1 LASLKIAI
9 IGSGASAAGV
19 LSGIEA
25 ACPNVE
31 ISVFSDERYFGDSPK
46 ERYATADVEQFYN
59 EVYQDIKKQVT
70 NFPPR
75 KTFYGD
81 PIQSHTI
88 GGTERFPM
96 SEMFGGLTN
105 VWGGSVLPLSEEDLE
120 SWPIDRA
127 DLEPHYRAVAR
138 LVGVAGLPDRV
149 SDFLKMK
156 ISNRPPVKQLKGF
169 KVLQDY
175 LNAHPGTDKYVFH
188 AGVPR
193 IAVDTRCDSPRR
205 CIHCGECMAGC
216 IRDSIYSSR
225 NAFMKLIAQKNVRFI
240 GKRVREVRIRNG
252 KRLVYAEG
260 GYKESFDKVFL
271 AAGCVST
278 TEILMR
284 SLNLE
289 SGPVLQDNAIYQ
301 YPIINLTRHADKE
314 KDKYF
319 GLTNLLVIAEP
330 KRPDLPLLQV
340 QLYPNA
346 DFLWRTIVPPW
357 LWKVTRHPV
366 RWSRDRILWARVYM
380 DGADSYRFSVCL
392 KGDGLIFEEECKPD
406 EEKLAAFWES
416 QNEVLKGSM
425 FLTPPIK
432 PVLAHTS
439 AHLAGTFPYDGEVV
453 DIARDSGVMPLPHV
467 YIADSTCFPKSPVTS
482 PTLTIMANARRSAV
496 EALL

>member
-1 LASLKIAI
+1 MASLKIAI
-9 IGSGASAAGV
+9 IGSGAAAAGV
-19 LSGIEA
+19 LHGIQSTHCNA
-25 ACPNVE
+25 E
-31 ISVFSDERYFGDSPK
+31 ITIFSDERYFGDFPK
-46 ERYATADVEQFYN
+46 ERYAAEDVEKFYN
-59 EVYQDIKKQVT
+59 EVYQDIRRGVAS
-70 NFPPR
+70 FPPR

-88 GGTERFPM
+88 GGKERFPI

-105 VWGGSVLPLSEEDLE
+105 VWGGAVLPLSEEDFE

-138 LVGVAGLPDRV
+138 LIGVAGMPDRV
-149 SDFLKMK
+149 SNLLKMK
-156 ISNRPPVKQLKGF
+156 ISNRPPVKQLEGF
-169 KVLQDY
+169 RILQDY
-175 LNAHPGTDKYVFH
+175 LNAHPGTDEYVFH

-193 IAVDTRCDSPRR
+193 IAVDTRCDSSRK

-225 NAFMKLIAQKNVRFI
+225 NAFRKLIAQKNVRFFGERI
-240 GKRVREVRIRNG
+240 REVRIRNN
-252 KRLVYAEG
+252 KRVVYAEN

-284 SLNLE
+284 SLGLR
-289 SGPVLQDNAIYQ
+289 SGPILQDNAIYQ
-301 YPIINLTRHADKE
+301 YPIINFTRHTDKE

-319 GLTNLLVIAEP
+319 GLTNLLVVAEP
-330 KRPDLPLLQV
+330 KRPNLPSLQM

-357 LWKVTRHPV
+357 LWKVARHPV
-366 RWSRDRILWARVYM
+366 RWSRDRILWSRVYM
-380 DGADSYRFSVCL
+380 DGADSYRFSVHL
-392 KGDGLIFEEECKPD
+392 RENGLIFEEECMPD
-406 EEKLAAFWES
+406 EEKLASFWQS
-416 QNEVLKGSM
+416 QSEVLKGSM
-425 FLTPPIK
+425 FVIPPIK

-439 AHLAGTFPYDGEVV
+439 AHLAGTFPYNGEVV

-467 YIADSTCFPKSPVTS
+467 YITDSTCFPDSPVTS

-496 EALL
+496 EALS